1 LKLDNYSIIH
11 QDSRQVIYKL
21 KNFSLKNNATIF
33 TNTYFLGE
41 LFSLLKKVDS
51 KFNLTIVTNQ
61 TDHLLDYDFYKRK
74 PKCVKYWY
82 SINLQHVHE
91 NLNPI
96 PLGLSNNY
104 SPKNLLPEDFDRFS
118 SEVIKKENKMYI
130 NFNSSTNFSERE
142 NLYKKFESQNWVKIQ
157 NSNLSKKDYY
167 KELSKFKFSLSPWG
181 NGIDTHRVW
190 ESLYVGTI
198 PITKYHHT
206 FSTSQDLPI
215 LFVDDYDQISEELL
229 LKYLENYKLNKF
241 NLMKLNNSY
250 WSELINS
257 HKSDNYNYS
266 LHIKASSIFSNIYTS
281 RYKFKQL
288 VNRYIKIFIYYL
300 KKLKKLISLEG
311 K

>member
-1 LKLDNYSIIH
+1 ML
-11 QDSRQVIYKL
+11 
-21 KNFSLKNNATIF
+21 
-33 TNTYFLGE
+33 
-41 LFSLLKKVDS
+41 SLLKKVDS
-51 KFNLTIVTNQ
+51 RFNLTIVTNQ
-61 TDHLLDYDFYKRK
+61 TDHLLDYGFYKRK

-82 SINLQHVHE
+82 SINLEHVHE

-104 SPKNLLPEDFDRFS
+104 SPKNLLPADFDRFS
-118 SEVIKKENKMYI
+118 SEAIEKENKMYL
-130 NFNSSTNFSERE
+130 NFNSNTNFSERE
-142 NLYKKFESQNWVKIQ
+142 NLYEKFEAQNWVKIQ
-157 NSNLSKKDYY
+157 NSNLSKEDYY
-167 KELSKFKFSLSPWG
+167 KELSKFQFSLSPWG

-190 ESLYVGTI
+190 ESLYAGSI
-198 PITKYHHT
+198 PITKYHYT

-229 LKYLENYKLNKF
+229 LKYLENYKLDKF
-241 NLMKLNNSY
+241 NLKKLNNSY

-257 HKSDNYNYS
+257 HKSDNHNYS
-266 LHIKASSIFSNIYTS
+266 LNIKASSIVSSIYIF

-288 VNRYIKIFIYYL
+288 VNRYIKIIIYYL